1 MSVKKTEKKRLRT
14 KYVERERYKK
24 VTGLKEI
31 LCDLLEGIFLLSSHI
46 SIAALSYSF
55 LNHSFDV
62 IYTVCQKLPSVF

>member
-31 LCDLLEGIFLLSSHI
+31 LCDLLDGFFTKISHFYYCSFVFFLESL
-46 SIAALSYSF
+46 F
-55 LNHSFDV
+55 
-62 IYTVCQKLPSVF
+62 

>member
-31 LCDLLEGIFLLSSHI
+31 LCDLLEGIF
-46 SIAALSYSF
+46 Y
-55 LNHSFDV
+55 
-62 IYTVCQKLPSVF
+62 